1 MNIFLFIYGYE
12 TYEII
17 IIIIIIIIDKLWN
30 SSFF

>member
-17 IIIIIIIIDKLWN
+17 IIIIIIDKLWN